1 MCDNLDDDKI
11 GELKNGDNKKK
22 NMWQTW
28 YSWKGIVKKLWKKE
42 KRKLRDNL
50 DDNKRKQVKESYKI
64 RKKQMRDNLD
74 NKKESWKILI
84 AGEKE
89 KNVTTMIL
97 MKRNS

>member
-1 MCDNLDDDKI
+1 MYDNLDDDKI

-42 KRKLRDNL
+42 KRKLCDNL

-64 RKKQMRDNLD
+64 SKKQQMRRNN
-74 NKKESWKILI
+74 NKK
-84 AGEKE
+84 
-89 KNVTTMIL
+89 
-97 MKRNS
+97 

>member
-64 RKKQMRDNLD
+64 RKKQQMRRNN
-74 NKKESWKILI
+74 NKK
-84 AGEKE
+84 
-89 KNVTTMIL
+89 
-97 MKRNS
+97 